1 MTTQQ
6 VDSVQSAWDSIA
18 AGYDEF
24 VTPTHLWLGNEALR
38 LVGLGPGARFL
49 DVAAG
54 SGALSIPAAR
64 TGAKVLSTDISPA
77 MVEQLRVRARREGLS
92 NLECRVMD
100 GHSLGLE
107 DDRFDF
113 AGSQFGVMLFPDLPR
128 AVREMRRAVRPGGR
142 VFLVVY
148 GDPGQVE
155 FLTFCLGAIREVVPD
170 FEGLPADPPPLPFQV
185 ADPAKL
191 RRELEGAG
199 LEDVR
204 VETTVETLRFRSGQE
219 LWDWFVNSNPIAVE
233 LTGDLTDGERDRVR
247 DALEDRVR
255 ERAGGPGTA
264 VLTNPVHVG
273 IGTK

>member
-77 MVEQLRVRARREGLS
+77 MVEQLRARARREGLS

-100 GHSLGLE
+100 GHSLALE